1 MKDNIQTTNL
11 HNYNLHSFST
21 HSSMDLTKII
31 IIFPLLV
38 SFTSATSVIDFC
50 VADFN
55 FPVTPAGYP
64 CRNPANLTADDF
76 VYSGL
81 GVPGNPL
88 VNNFDFVGALAIDL
102 TFPALNGLGLS
113 LGRLDIGVGGAV
125 PIHSH
130 RVSEIILMIEGT
142 IIAGFIDSNNTAYY
156 KTLNKG
162 DVMIFPH
169 TLLHFQVNVG
179 DAPALAFVSL
189 NSANPGFQFTT
200 TSIGAN
206 DLPTEIIQRITLFD
220 AAQVQ
225 KLKGLFGG
233 TN

>member
-1 MKDNIQTTNL
+1 
-11 HNYNLHSFST
+11 
-21 HSSMDLTKII
+21 MDLSKIF
-31 IIFPLLV
+31 IIFSLMV

-64 CRNPANLTADDF
+64 CRNPANLTVDDF
-76 VYSGL
+76 VFSGL
-81 GVPGNPL
+81 SVAGNTSNIFNVGVTAA
-88 VNNFDFVGALAIDL
+88 FDL
-102 TFPALNGLGLS
+102 TFPALNGLGIS
-113 LGRLDIGVGGAV
+113 LARLDIGVGGVV

-130 RVSEIILMIEGT
+130 RVSEVILMIEGT
-142 IIAGFIDSNNTAYY
+142 IIAGFIGSDNTAYY

-162 DVMIFPH
+162 DIMIFPH

-189 NSANPGFQFTT
+189 NSANPGFQFIT

-206 DLPTEIIQRITLFD
+206 DLPTEIVQRITLFD
-220 AAQVQ
+220 AAQVRRV
-225 KLKGLFGG
+225 KRLFGG